1 MTTTFISLLTAVALL
16 LAISGCAPAAAAPD
30 HGAETPTWT
39 VHFSP
44 RGGCASAIVE
54 LIGSAKRSVHLA
66 AYSFTSQPIA
76 DALVAAARAGRQVQ
90 LVLDRSDRATP
101 TTARVAAGGVDV
113 WIDAQHPIMHDKYVI
128 IDGTAVETGSYN
140 FTNQAEARNAE
151 NCLIVR
157 DRALAA
163 EYLADW
169 QRHQQH
175 SAASPR

>member
-1 MTTTFISLLTAVALL
+1 MTRRLLSALTLLLL
-16 LAISGCAPAAAAPD
+16 LASCDPAAAAPQHAD
-30 HGAETPTWT
+30 APTWT

-44 RGGCASAIVE
+44 RGGCRDAIVE
-54 LIGSAKRSVHLA
+54 LIGSATRSVHLS
-66 AYSFTSQPIA
+66 AYSFTSASIA
-76 DALVAAARAGRQVQ
+76 DALVTAAHAGRQVQ

-101 TTARVAAGGVDV
+101 TTARVRDAGVEV
-113 WIDAQHPIMHDKYVI
+113 WIDSTHPIMHDKYII
-128 IDGTAVETGSYN
+128 IDGTTVETGSYN
-140 FTNQAEARNAE
+140 FTSQAESRNAE

-157 DRALAA
+157 DRTLAA